1 MIFDLAIKSFRNRK
15 FTASLTIL
23 SIALSVALLLG
34 IEKIRYGAE
43 AGFTSTVSGTDLI
56 VGARTSPLQL
66 LLSSVFHI
74 GSTGNSI
81 GESAQRMLQQ
91 HPRVKWAIPL
101 SLGDSYR
108 GYNVV
113 GTTASFYKH
122 YRFANSRQLQLDQGQ
137 WFDDVNKAVIG
148 ADVASTLHMQL
159 DSKLVVAHGGG
170 DESFIEHTDTPL
182 HVGGILQP
190 TGTPVDRAVF
200 VSLEAIAAMHH
211 GLYAEHDAHGHDPIA
226 NTAHGLRAWFQGV
239 FSHDHDKDEHDTK
252 HADAHHDD
260 EHGDEQ
266 HSDDLHSTDDVLKGG
281 LNAMLLGLHS
291 RSAALSLQREINDY
305 SEEPLTAILPGV
317 VLLEL
322 WQVLGVV
329 EKILLAI
336 SAMVIVI
343 GLFSML
349 IILMTSMD
357 ERRREMAIL
366 RSVGARPV
374 HLFALIMGEALFVT
388 VSGIILGIAL
398 LYGGLLVFQPWLEAT
413 WGLYLVTAWPGQG
426 ELLLAAVVLVLGCL
440 VGLVPG
446 IRVYRYSLVDGMSI
460 RM

>member
-1 MIFDLAIKSFRNRK
+1 MILDLAIKSFRNRK
-15 FTASLTIL
+15 FTASLTVL
-23 SIALSVALLLG
+23 SIALSVVLLLG
-34 IEKIRYGAE
+34 IEKIRTGAE
-43 AGFTSTVSGTDLI
+43 TGFTSTVSGTDLI

-74 GSTGNSI
+74 GNTTNAISEAS
-81 GESAQRMLQQ
+81 QRMLQQ
-91 HPRVKWAIPL
+91 HPRVKWTIPL

-108 GYNVV
+108 GFNVV
-113 GTTASFYKH
+113 GTSGAFIEH
-122 YRFANSRQLQLDQGQ
+122 YRFADKQALQLAEGT
-137 WFDDVNKAVIG
+137 WFGNNNQAVIG
-148 ADVASTLHMQL
+148 ADVAGELHLQL
-159 DSKLVVAHGGG
+159 ESQLVVAHGSG

-182 HVGGILQP
+182 HVAGILRP

-200 VSLEAIAAMHH
+200 VPLEAIEDMHQ
-211 GLYAEHDAHGHDPIA
+211 GMYAVDEAHGHDPL
-226 NTAHGLRAWFQGV
+226 TSSVQGV
-239 FSHDHDKDEHDTK
+239 QGWLESLFSHDHEDEH
-252 HADAHHDD
+252 HD
-260 EHGDEQ
+260 EHEVAEHAYDGHEDQ
-266 HSDDLHSTDDVLKGG
+266 HDSHVSKDG
-281 LNAMLLGLHS
+281 LSAMLVGLHS
-291 RSAALSLQREINDY
+291 RSAAVSLQ
-305 SEEPLTAILPGV
+305 SEFNEYEGEPLTAILPGV

-374 HLFALIMGEALFVT
+374 HVFTLVMGEALFVT
-388 VSGIILGIAL
+388 IAGILLGIML
-398 LYGGLLVFQPWLEAT
+398 LYGGLLLLQPWLEAA
-413 WGLYLVTAWPGQG
+413 WGLYIVTGMPGPG
-426 ELLLAAVVLVLGCL
+426 ELLLVCVVLVLGCL

-446 IRVYRYSLVDGMSI
+446 IRIYRYSLADGMSI